1 MESGKWITLAASL
14 TFFACA
20 AGAWI
25 NGQQGAAFLLLG
37 LVIPLLILDGY
48 GRYRRAAAPGAGPA
62 DPSRE
67 WKTAGGSCA
76 GEVGVFR
83 YSQGA
88 LNLMKV
94 LVALS
99 ALFAPVIYLA
109 SSPRPT
115 GTGLIGLSALGVC
128 FFLCFYLGYLA
139 CKAYSVEVQAEAVVV
154 HGLIKSRTYSFSSMG
169 AISLLE
175 GGGRGPRYVLALYD
189 KANKQ
194 LRLIGD
200 GVANFEGLVALMK
213 KRSFEEGISYRFR
226 DRWGCW
232 SK

>member
-1 MESGKWITLAASL
+1 
-14 TFFACA
+14 
-20 AGAWI
+20 
-25 NGQQGAAFLLLG
+25 
-37 LVIPLLILDGY
+37 
-48 GRYRRAAAPGAGPA
+48 
-62 DPSRE
+62 
-67 WKTAGGSCA
+67 
-76 GEVGVFR
+76 
-83 YSQGA
+83 
-88 LNLMKV
+88 
-94 LVALS
+94 
-99 ALFAPVIYLA
+99 
-109 SSPRPT
+109 
-115 GTGLIGLSALGVC
+115 LGVC